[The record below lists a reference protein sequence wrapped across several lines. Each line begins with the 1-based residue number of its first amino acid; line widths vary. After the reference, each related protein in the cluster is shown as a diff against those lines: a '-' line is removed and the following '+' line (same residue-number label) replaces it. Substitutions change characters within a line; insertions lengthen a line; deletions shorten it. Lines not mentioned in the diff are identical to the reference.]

1 MPKTLTGIRPSL
13 WARCVT
19 AAVFQGRGAD
29 EAEPETEAREWFF
42 RGHVFEEIVMRQIE
56 AKHGKENVQRQV
68 VIPIPGI
75 GEGHADGYLI
85 PEKELIEIKSTVA
98 AYPNSDTFQFGVEQL
113 RRYLAY
119 HGEAEMGYLY
129 MVDPSRMKPADVY
142 TVVLTEEDRAEIELQ
157 RAFISD
163 AVRNPSHE
171 LANHGDLTK
180 WRPCS
185 RPSQA
190 RSRLCPFA
198 ATCFEGW
205 EPEAAVEVTDQKALD
220 AAVTLHAIK
229 AEKRQHAAAIRA
241 LEEGEKTAQAE
252 LAEYVEPGEAIVGPF
267 AVKRTHVVMQPK
279 FSVRAYEAAG
289 NEMDDLADY
298 FTAGS
303 EYDKWTVGKA
313 EQAGETDFG
322 EAPF

>member
-1 MPKTLTGIRPSL
+1 MTRTLTGIRPSL

-29 EAEPETEAREWFF
+29 EAEAEAEAREWFF

-75 GEGHADGYLI
+75 GEGHADGYLRT
-85 PEKELIEIKSTVA
+85 EKALIEVKSTVA

-119 HGEAEMGYLY
+119 HGEAEKGYLY

-142 TVVLTEEDRAEIELQ
+142 TVVLTDSDREKVEYERQAIVDLSEGLGVMAQ
-157 RAFISD
+157 
-163 AVRNPSHE
+163 
-171 LANHGDLTK
+171 HGSAD
-180 WRPCS
+180 RPCT

-198 ATCFEGW
+198 ATCFEEW
-205 EPEAAVEVTDQKALD
+205 EPDPVKEITDPAALD
-220 AAVTLHAIK
+220 AASRLHAIK
-229 AEKRQHAAAIRA
+229 TEKASLAAQTRA
-241 LEEGEKTAQAE
+241 LEEGEKAAQAE
-252 LAEYVEPGEAIVGPF
+252 LAEYVEPGEAVVGSF
-267 AVKRTHVVMQPK
+267 AVRRTHVAMKPK
-279 FSVRAYEAAG
+279 FSVRAFEAAG
-289 NEMDDLADY
+289 HSLEPLAEF
-298 FTAGS
+298 FTPGS
-303 EYDKWTVGKA
+303 EHDRWTVTRA
-313 EQAGETDFG
+313 AAAGDVDFG
-322 EAPF
+322 EVPF

>member
-1 MPKTLTGIRPSL
+1 MSATLTGIRPSL

-19 AAVFQGRGAD
+19 AAVFQGRG
-29 EAEPETEAREWFF
+29 ETEAEHPPEAAEWFF

-85 PEKELIEIKSTVA
+85 PEKALIEIKSTVA

-119 HGEAEMGYLY
+119 HGEAEKGYLY

-142 TVVLTEEDRAEIELQ
+142 TVVLTDADREEILSQ
-157 RAFISD
+157 QGFIVE
-163 AVRNPSHE
+163 AVVGTKDLPSHGS
-171 LANHGDLTK
+171 ND
-180 WRPCS
+180 RPCT

-198 ATCFEGW
+198 DVCFEGW
-205 EPEAAVEVTDQKALD
+205 QHEPAAEITEAQALD
-220 AAVTLHAIK
+220 AASRLHAIK
-229 AEKRQHAAAIRA
+229 TEKRQHAAAIRA
-241 LEEGEKTAQAE
+241 LEEGEKAAQAE
-252 LAEYVEPGEAIVGPF
+252 LAEYVEPGEAIIGPF

-279 FSVRAYEAAG
+279 FSVRAYQAAG
-289 NEMDDLADY
+289 NEVDDLADY

-313 EQAGETDFG
+313 PQAGETDFG

>member
-1 MPKTLTGIRPSL
+1 VNRTLTGIRPSL

-29 EAEPETEAREWFF
+29 EAEPEPEAREWFF

-85 PEKELIEIKSTVA
+85 PEKALIEIKSTVA

-119 HGEAEMGYLY
+119 HGEAEKGYLY

-142 TVVLTEEDRAEIELQ
+142 TVVLTDDDFERIDYE
-157 RAFISD
+157 
-163 AVRNPSHE
+163 RNAIVAHLKDEGGDMP
-171 LANHGDLTK
+171 LHGAPY
-180 WRPCS
+180 RPCT

-205 EPEAAVEVTDQKALD
+205 EPDEALEVTEPQALD
-220 AAVTLHAIK
+220 AASRLHAIQT
-229 AEKRQHAAAIRA
+229 EKRSLNAQVKA
-241 LEEGEKTAQAE
+241 LEEGEDAVKAV
-252 LAEYVEPGEAIVGPF
+252 LAEYVEPGDAVVGPF
-267 AVKRTHVVMQPK
+267 AVRRTHVVRKPS
-279 FSVRAYEAAG
+279 FSVRAFEAAG
-289 NEMDDLADY
+289 HSLEPLAEF
-298 FTAGS
+298 FTPGG
-303 EYDKWTVGKA
+303 EHDRWTVTKA
-313 EQAGETDFG
+313 ASAGDVDFG
-322 EAPF
+322 DTPF

>member
-1 MPKTLTGIRPSL
+1 MTETLTGIRPSL

-85 PEKELIEIKSTVA
+85 PEKALIEIKSTVA

-119 HGEAEMGYLY
+119 HGEAEKGYLY

-142 TVVLTEEDRAEIELQ
+142 TVVLTDEDRERIEGERKYVADGAERE
-157 RAFISD
+157 D
-163 AVRNPSHE
+163 VM
-171 LANHGDLTK
+171 LASHGDE
-180 WRPCS
+180 WRPCT

-198 ATCFEGW
+198 DVCFEGW
-205 EPEAAVEVTDQKALD
+205 QHEPAAEITEAQALD
-220 AAVTLHAIK
+220 AASRLHAIK
-229 AEKRQHAAAIRA
+229 TEKRQHAAAIRA
-241 LEEGEKTAQAE
+241 LEEGERAAQAE
-252 LAEYVEPGEAIVGPF
+252 LGEYVEPGEAIVGPY

-313 EQAGETDFG
+313 EQAGDTDFG

>member
-1 MPKTLTGIRPSL
+1 
-13 WARCVT
+13 
-19 AAVFQGRGAD
+19 
-29 EAEPETEAREWFF
+29 
-42 RGHVFEEIVMRQIE
+42 MRQIE

-85 PEKELIEIKSTVA
+85 PEKALIEIKSTVA

-119 HGEAEMGYLY
+119 HGEAEKGYLY

-142 TVVLTEEDRAEIELQ
+142 TVVLTDADREEILSQ
-157 RAFISD
+157 QGFIVE
-163 AVRNPSHE
+163 AVVGTKDLPSHGG
-171 LANHGDLTK
+171 ND
-180 WRPCS
+180 RPCT

-198 ATCFEGW
+198 DVCFEGW
-205 EPEAAVEVTDQKALD
+205 EPEPAEEITEPQALD
-220 AAVTLHAIK
+220 AASRLHAIK
-229 AEKRQHAAAIRA
+229 TEKRQHAAAIRA
-241 LEEGEKTAQAE
+241 LEEGEKAAQAE
-252 LAEYVEPGEAIVGPF
+252 LAEYVEPGEAIIGPF

-279 FSVRAYEAAG
+279 FSVRAYQAAG
-289 NEMDDLADY
+289 NEVDDLADY

-313 EQAGETDFG
+313 DQAGDTDFG